1 MSYFPHCNPT
11 SSSSPSSSSAHR
23 APPASGT
30 APSASLLAASSI
42 LSPLATSS
50 FHRNDLL
57 HTAHSGASTTTLAST
72 QSALPLELQSVC
84 VIGGGMGCNA
94 ILGAFGAAQKISYV
108 VPISDDGGSSSE
120 IQRVLGGPSVGDIRS
135 RLVRLI
141 PESSPNS
148 PLFAIRR
155 LLEHRLGDNDSIQVK
170 AEWHS
175 IVEGKHPLWQG
186 IPNDRKE
193 TIRAFLI
200 HVEAAI
206 LRKARRGFSYKR
218 ASIGNLFVAGAQLF
232 LGSIPSA
239 IFLFTSITDIPHE
252 KVRVVPVI
260 NTASTATIAAELE
273 DGTIIPGQSDIS
285 HPSQSSESLSQP
297 SQPSTPSFLAPNLP
311 APVRIPP
318 LPGAA
323 ISHPLN
329 ISRVSTPALLFEART
344 LGDEEDDDD
353 DPSGQGQD
361 GLKNP
366 NVGFS
371 KDEIIPL
378 QSRIK
383 RILYLNSFG
392 SEIYPRANPLF
403 LESLKTSTCLIY
415 SPGSLYTSII
425 PCLALRNVGPSIV
438 DSPTLKYKILLLNSR
453 LDRESAGYD
462 AGDFMR
468 AIQGACAAPYGEEER
483 EVKRI
488 EVREVVS
495 HLVYVE
501 EGEVRVDREEMETLG
516 VVCVPVRTPSR
527 LFDEAV
533 VAGALSS
540 IFAEER

>member
-1 MSYFPHCNPT
+1 MSYFPSYTRT
-11 SSSSPSSSSAHR
+11 SSSSPSLRGPPTSRTATATSS
-23 APPASGT
+23 
-30 APSASLLAASSI
+30 SLLAAPSI

-57 HTAHSGASTTTLAST
+57 QTTHSGASTTTLASAQT
-72 QSALPLELQSVC
+72 ALPLELQSLC
-84 VIGGGMGCNA
+84 VIGGGTGCNA

-120 IQRVLGGPSVGDIRS
+120 IQRVL
-135 RLVRLI
+135 
-141 PESSPNS
+141 ESSPNS
-148 PLFAIRR
+148 PLYAIRR
-155 LLEHRLGDNDSIQVK
+155 LLEHRLGDNDSTQVK

-175 IVEGKHPLWQG
+175 IG

-193 TIRAFLI
+193 TIRAFLV

-239 IFLFTSITDIPHE
+239 IFLFASITDIPHDT
-252 KVRVVPVI
+252 VRVVPVI

-285 HPSQSSESLSQP
+285 HPSQSSLSLP
-297 SQPSTPSFLAPNLP
+297 ARPSTPSLLTASLP

-318 LPGAA
+318 SPGAA

-329 ISRVSTPALLFEART
+329 ISRVPTPALLFEART
-344 LGDEEDDDD
+344 LGDEEEDED
-353 DPSGQGQD
+353 DPEGQGQ
-361 GLKNP
+361 GGSTNP

-371 KDEIIPL
+371 KDQIVPL

-425 PCLALRNVGPSIV
+425 PCLALRGVGPSIV
-438 DSPTLKYKILLLNSR
+438 DSSSLKYKILLLNSR

-462 AGDFMR
+462 ARDFVR
-468 AIQGACAAPYGEEER
+468 SIQEACQAPYGEEVAR
-483 EVKRI
+483 LKRI
-488 EVREVVS
+488 EVRDVVS

-501 EGEVRVDREEMETLG
+501 GGEVRVDEEEMELIIVEKHLQALG
-516 VVCVPVRTPSR
+516 IVYVPVQTPHN

-533 VAGALSS
+533 VAEALST

>member
-1 MSYFPHCNPT
+1 MSCFPHYNPT
-11 SSSSPSSSSAHR
+11 SSSSPSSSSHR
-23 APPASGT
+23 APPTSGT
-30 APSASLLAASSI
+30 APSASLMAAPSI

-57 HTAHSGASTTTLAST
+57 HTTHSGASTTTLAST

-84 VIGGGMGCNA
+84 VIGGGTGCNA
-94 ILGAFGAAQKISYV
+94 ILGAFGAAHKISYV

-120 IQRVLGGPSVGDIRS
+120 IQRVLGQS

-175 IVEGKHPLWQG
+175 IVEAKHPLWQG

-239 IFLFTSITDIPHE
+239 IFLFASITDIPHD

-285 HPSQSSESLSQP
+285 HPSQSSLSQP
-297 SQPSTPSFLAPNLP
+297 ARPSTPSFLAPNLP

-318 LPGAA
+318 SPGAA

-329 ISRVSTPALLFEART
+329 ISRVPTPALLFEART
-344 LGDEEDDDD
+344 LGDEEEDDD

-361 GLKNP
+361 GSKNP

-462 AGDFMR
+462 AGDFVR
-468 AIQGACAAPYGEEER
+468 AIQGACAEPYGEEGR
-483 EVKRI
+483 GLRRI

-501 EGEVRVDREEMETLG
+501 EGEVRVDREEMEAFG
-516 VVCVPVRTPSR
+516 IICVPVRTPSR

-533 VAGALSS
+533 VAGALSN